1 MPVYSLYLSTISTT
15 PVGNQATPIDRS
27 DLGNVS
33 WNINWDEFFRYENT
47 KYSKCRVRVHLL
59 MRSWTAVVTDW
70 NTYMGYLSCNL
81 SSAQGGYGQYGTLIA
96 PVYPIDNPTTT
107 TTSHVMLINTLSD
120 VGVDVNVPTGFQ
132 NFTLSFNS
140 ADLARGA
147 KIANLNDYQ
156 CVLSFELYDDKE

>member
-1 MPVYSLYLSTISTT
+1 
-15 PVGNQATPIDRS
+15 
-27 DLGNVS
+27 
-33 WNINWDEFFRYENT
+33 
-47 KYSKCRVRVHLL
+47 
-59 MRSWTAVVTDW
+59 
-70 NTYMGYLSCNL
+70 MGYLSCNL
-81 SSAQGGYGQYGTLIA
+81 SSAQGGYGQYGTLLA

-107 TTSHVMLINTLSD
+107 TTSHVMQISTLSD

-140 ADLARGA
+140 ADLARGT